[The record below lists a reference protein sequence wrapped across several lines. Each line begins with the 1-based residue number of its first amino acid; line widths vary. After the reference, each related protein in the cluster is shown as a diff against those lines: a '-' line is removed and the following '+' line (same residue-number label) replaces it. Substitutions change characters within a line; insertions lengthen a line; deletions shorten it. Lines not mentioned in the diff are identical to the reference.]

1 MERKPIVGGS
11 RAEKRGKPIWE
22 AGVPKNMEACL
33 LYNLLRLVLFKDN
46 HNGVGKFGEETE
58 WPFVFGLIDF

>member
-1 MERKPIVGGS
+1 MGRKPIVGGS
-11 RAEKRGKPIWE
+11 RAEKRGKPIRE

-33 LYNLLRLVLFKDN
+33 LYNLLRLVLFKDD

-58 WPFVFGLIDF
+58 